1 MQSSENFIIKNSL
14 LRALRASE
22 VQSPSRASQESLKTP
37 KKPVSASAQSYNQR
51 NHFGPEID
59 VALEMTLQVL
69 HAFFR
74 DQILC
79 HVIARHILSQT
90 GEADRFAP
98 LGLTFFGEEIIEVN
112 LQRVRMRRIF
122 GD

>member
-1 MQSSENFIIKNSL
+1 MQSSQSSENFIIKNSL
-14 LRALRASE
+14 LRALRASA
-22 VQSPSRASQESLKTP
+22 VQSPSCASQESLKTQKNAP
-37 KKPVSASAQSYNQR
+37 FQLAR
-51 NHFGPEID
+51 NRVDEHAHLGPEID

-79 HVIARHILSQT
+79 HVIARHILPQT

-98 LGLTFFGEEIIEVN
+98 FGLTFFGEEIIEV
-112 LQRVRMRRIF
+112 
-122 GD
+122 